1 MAFPPQF
8 LDELRARL
16 TLSDI
21 VGKRLRLIRA
31 GREFKAPCPFHNEK
45 TPSFYVNDSKG
56 FFHCFGCGAHGD
68 VVGFVMRHDNLG
80 FVEAVELLSGEA
92 GLQVPRA
99 NPEELRRIERQR
111 SLYDLVEAACRFFE
125 ERLRRPEGRVA
136 LDYLMRRGVTEDEI
150 VRFRLGYAPADR
162 MVLRSHLLK
171 TGFTEDDAVE
181 AGVLRRPDGGGDAYS
196 FFRDRVL
203 FPVQDRRGRVVAF
216 GGRILDGDGP
226 KYLNSADNPL
236 FHKGRLLYNMSRA
249 RAAAGDGK
257 PVIVAE
263 GYMDVIALVRA
274 GFEGAVAPLGT
285 ALTETQIL
293 ELWKL
298 SPPGRRVPILC
309 FDGDAAGRRAA
320 FRAVERVLPHL
331 VPDQTVRVA
340 FLPEGQDPDDLVR
353 TAGAPAMQEVLDRAR
368 PLSDVLWDMEA
379 QSRALDTPE
388 DRAGFEAALEE
399 RVRLI
404 ADRTVQAHYRNEI
417 RQRLRE
423 AFQARRS
430 PSGGG
435 GAGAGGEGRAGSFR
449 SGPAPL
455 AVSAPDARSSVSY
468 AEFKPR
474 PFRGRPV
481 SLLPQP
487 REVRVTRRAMPA
499 LKENRERVLLAL
511 LLNHPSL
518 FDEVAEQAV
527 FASSSEG
534 RYQGI
539 WRAVVSALTHDS
551 LLDAQSLYSHLC
563 DLGFSGSLEELLGAG
578 LFDHPRFAGPQATPE
593 EARRCWD
600 HVWAWALR
608 EHLEAELEEARNAL
622 ARDLSEAN
630 VLRLQGVK
638 GELEGLKTGS
648 SDPDFDGR

>member
-68 VVGFVMRHDNLG
+68 VVGFVMRHDNVG
-80 FVEAVELLSGEA
+80 FVDAVEQLAGEA

-99 NPEELRRIERQR
+99 NPEEIRRVERQK
-111 SLYDLVEAACRFFE
+111 SLFDLVEAACRFFE
-125 ERLRRPEGRVA
+125 DRLRQPQGRRA
-136 LDYLMRRGVTEDEI
+136 LDYLLRRGVAEDEI
-150 VRFRLGYAPADR
+150 ARFRLGYAPAGR
-162 MVLRSHLLK
+162 AELRAHLLK
-171 TGFTEDDAVE
+171 AGFGEDDAVE
-181 AGVLRRPDGGGDAYS
+181 AGVLRRPEDGGEAYS
-196 FFRDRVL
+196 FFRDRVI

-216 GGRILDGDGP
+216 GGRLLEGDGP
-226 KYLNSADNPL
+226 KYVNSADNPL

-249 RAAAGDGK
+249 RAAAGDGA

-298 SPPGRRVPILC
+298 CPPGRRSPVLC
-309 FDGDAAGRRAA
+309 FDGDNAGRRAA

-331 VPDQTVRVA
+331 APDQTVRVA
-340 FLPEGQDPDDLVR
+340 FLPEGKDPDDLVR
-353 TAGAPAMQEVLDRAR
+353 AEGPAGVQAVLDQAQ
-368 PLSDVLWDMEA
+368 PLSSVLWDMEA
-379 QSRALDTPE
+379 QGRALDTPE

-404 ADRTVQAHYRNEI
+404 ADKAVQSYYRQEI
-417 RQRLRE
+417 RQRLRDS
-423 AFQARRS
+423 FQARR
-430 PSGGG
+430 PPRPEGGG
-435 GAGAGGEGRAGSFR
+435 GAPMRGGF
-449 SGPAPL
+449 GPAPI
-455 AVSAPDARSSVSY
+455 AVTPDPAARVSY

-474 PFRGRPV
+474 PFRGRQPSV
-481 SLLPQP
+481 LPQP
-487 REVRVTRRAMPA
+487 REVRVTKRAMPF
-499 LKENRERVLLAL
+499 LKHNRERVLLAI
-511 LLNHPSL
+511 LLNHPGL
-518 FDEVAEQAV
+518 FDGVAEQAV
-527 FASSSEG
+527 FASSGEG
-534 RYQGI
+534 RYHQL

-551 LLDAQSLYSHLC
+551 MLDAQALYSHLC
-563 DLGFSGSLEELLGAG
+563 DLGFSRSLDELLGAAVD
-578 LFDHPRFAGPQATPE
+578 DHAQFARPQATLE
-593 EARRCWD
+593 EARRGWD
-600 HVWAWALR
+600 HVWGIALD
-608 EHLEAELEEARNAL
+608 EHLESELEEAKQAL
-622 ARDLSEAN
+622 ARDTSEAN
-630 VLRLQGVK
+630 WLRLQSVK
-638 GELEGLKTGS
+638 RELELCRSGS
-648 SDPDFDGR
+648 EDPGVDGR